1 MSHHADAP
9 KYAIVVVGGVGTDR
23 HPLKRRA
30 GESFTV
36 ENYPL
41 SLSLLP
47 IRRASSSSYYYRV
60 RVLADGRPGDGLRR
74 GVHCGRL
81 RVGRAS

>member
-1 MSHHADAP
+1 METKTTTKWRLFMSRHADAP

-30 GESFTV
+30 
-36 ENYPL
+36 
-41 SLSLLP
+41 
-47 IRRASSSSYYYRV
+47 
-60 RVLADGRPGDGLRR
+60 DGRPGDGLRR